1 MWARILNLVHK
12 ELIQLRR
19 DWLMTAFILT
29 LPVLQL
35 LLLAQA
41 TGAGVADLPVAVLDF
56 DRSPASRRLIE
67 ALDNREELRT
77 VRFPASLEE
86 CTGLLDRG
94 EVVLCAVLPAGF
106 AAHLAGGAHPAEVQL
121 LADGSSAV
129 PASAAVGA
137 ANTVLASFAAGYGP
151 PGRAG
156 LPLEI
161 RSEVRYNPALRARP
175 FTIPAQVGFIVYQ
188 VTLVIAAIG
197 IARERELGTLE
208 QLIVSPLSRL
218 ELVVGKA
225 IPALVI
231 GMLNFGAML
240 ALAVYGF
247 DVPFRGSLGLLVAL
261 TAVFV
266 IAEIGYGI
274 LISAVARSQQQAI
287 LLVFVLAMVDMAFSG
302 YLVRVRN
309 LPPPL
314 RQIALAVPFSHYL
327 TIIRGI
333 MLKGAGLDA
342 LWPQALAM
350 AIVGLLVMM
359 VAVRNLSRRLD

>member
-1 MWARILNLVHK
+1 MGLRILNLVHK

-41 TGAGVADLPVAVLDF
+41 TGEGVADLPVAVLDF
-56 DRSPASRRLIE
+56 DRSAASRRLSAAVE
-67 ALDNREELRT
+67 NREELR
-77 VRFPASLEE
+77 VDRYPLSLDE

-94 EVVLCAVLPAGF
+94 EAVLCIVVPNGLEAN
-106 AAHLAGGAHPAEVQL
+106 LAGGPSPAEVQV
-121 LADGSSAV
+121 LADGSSTV
-129 PASAAVGA
+129 PAGVALGA
-137 ANTVLASFAAGYGP
+137 ANAAVARFAAESAPQG
-151 PGRAG
+151 A
-156 LPLEI
+156 LTPLEI
-161 RSEVRYNPALRARP
+161 RADVRYNASLRARP

-197 IARERELGTLE
+197 ISRERELGTLE
-208 QLIVSPLSRL
+208 SLIVSPLRRL

-231 GMLNFGAML
+231 GMLNFCAML
-240 ALAVYGF
+240 AVAVFGF
-247 DVPFRGSLGLLVAL
+247 DVPFRGSLALLLGLTV
-261 TAVFV
+261 VFV

-274 LISAVARSQQQAI
+274 LISGLARSQQQAI

-314 RQIALAVPFSHYL
+314 RQVALLVPFSHYL
-327 TIIRGI
+327 TIIRGV

-350 AIVGLLVMM
+350 LVVGLLVMAF
-359 VAVRNLSRRLD
+359 AVRNLSRRLD